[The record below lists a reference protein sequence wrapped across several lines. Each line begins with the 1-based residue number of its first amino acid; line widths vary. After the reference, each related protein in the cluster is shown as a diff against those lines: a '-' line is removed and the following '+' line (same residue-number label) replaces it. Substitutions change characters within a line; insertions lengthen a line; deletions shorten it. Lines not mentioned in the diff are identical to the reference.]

1 MAPRASFPSAQH
13 DSLPQVSQSTPIQ
26 STELIQLE
34 LEDILVGLYDDDE
47 KLDAQ
52 IVQELMSNASGLDF
66 DYDCDSQIKCRR
78 ISDEKYEDDDC
89 MDEDTNSTS
98 APMKSDSDNVRNQ
111 GTQQSGFPRSSR
123 VEGQDTF
130 YTYSVLT
137 KTKWGNLRGSDL
149 GIMQKVAGTMWYGY
163 PTIEQEWI

>member
-1 MAPRASFPSAQH
+1 MAPRASFPSAH

-26 STELIQLE
+26 STELIQLD

-52 IVQELMSNASGLDF
+52 IVQELMSNASGSDF

-111 GTQQSGFPRSSR
+111 GPQQSGFPGSSR

-137 KTKWGNLRGSDL
+137 KTK
-149 GIMQKVAGTMWYGY
+149 
-163 PTIEQEWI
+163 